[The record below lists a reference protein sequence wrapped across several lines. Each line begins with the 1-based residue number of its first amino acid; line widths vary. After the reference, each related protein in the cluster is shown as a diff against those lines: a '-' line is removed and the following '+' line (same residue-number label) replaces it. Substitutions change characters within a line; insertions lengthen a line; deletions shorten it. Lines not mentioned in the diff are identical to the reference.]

1 MRGVFR
7 FLVEQKTRSEPHR
20 CEALLSA
27 AGVPVRQRLHF
38 EGEEP
43 SLLMHFRVLEAFD
56 FCDDRSMSNG
66 VRLPT

>member
-1 MRGVFR
+1 MRRVVR
-7 FLVEQKTRSEPHR
+7 FLVGQKTRSRR
-20 CEALLSA
+20 CEALLLA

-56 FCDDRSMSNG
+56 FCGDRSMSNG
-66 VRLPT
+66 VRLPN

>member
-1 MRGVFR
+1 MRRVVW
-7 FLVEQKTRSEPHR
+7 FLVGQKTRLEPRR

-56 FCDDRSMSNG
+56 FCDDTSVSNG
-66 VRLPT
+66 VRLPN